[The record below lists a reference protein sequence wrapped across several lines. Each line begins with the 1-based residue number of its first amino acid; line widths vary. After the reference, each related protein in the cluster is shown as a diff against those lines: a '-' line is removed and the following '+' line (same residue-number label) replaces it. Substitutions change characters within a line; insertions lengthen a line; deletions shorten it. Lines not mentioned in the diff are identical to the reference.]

1 MTEDLFLNA
10 LRPEAAAS
18 PESGIVRVMNHARAT
33 GKPYIPLVA
42 GEGHQATPDFIC
54 KAATASLERGETFY
68 THQKGLPELRQALAA
83 YHKRHF
89 NRTMPADRFIVTGSG
104 MQAIQLAIQA
114 VAGAG
119 TEVLLPTPA
128 WPNFA
133 AALGVMGAVP
143 VCVPMN
149 FAENSWSLD
158 PEALEAA
165 ITTRTRA
172 IFINSPC
179 NPTGWVANEPLL
191 KALLQLARKHDLWI
205 IADEVYSLFHYSGTR
220 AASFYDIMEATDK
233 ILLVNTFSKNWA
245 MTGWRIGWISVPPAL
260 QQVFENLVQYSTSGV
275 AAFMQ
280 RAAIAALNDGDAF
293 LKAQVSACHTGR
305 DIVCDALAATGM
317 SRFERPSGAFYLF
330 FSLNGFPDTTDL
342 GIRLVDE
349 VGVALS
355 PGEAFGPGGGGFMRL
370 CFARNHDDLRTALDG
385 LTKWL
390 SKNGTAIQPVR

>member
-1 MTEDLFLNA
+1 MTEDSILSA

-42 GEGHQATPDFIC
+42 GESHLATPDFIC
-54 KAATASLERGETFY
+54 EAAALSLKRGETFY
-68 THQKGLPELRQALAA
+68 THQKGLPELRQALSA

-89 NRTMPADRFIVTGSG
+89 GRTLPAERFIVTGSG

-119 TEVLLPTPA
+119 TEVLVPTPA

-133 AALGVMGAVP
+133 AALGIMGAVP
-143 VCVPMN
+143 VCVPLN
-149 FAENSWSLD
+149 FDNDRWTLD
-158 PEALEAA
+158 PDVLAAA
-165 ITTRTRA
+165 ITPRTRA

-179 NPTGWVANEPLL
+179 NPTGWVADETLL
-191 KALLQLARKHDLWI
+191 AALLDLARKHDLWI
-205 IADEVYSLFHYSGTR
+205 IADEVYSLFHYTGTR
-220 AASFYDIMEATDK
+220 AASFYDIMEQSDK
-233 ILLVNTFSKNWA
+233 ILFVNTFSKNWA
-245 MTGWRIGWISVPPAL
+245 MTGWRIGWMSVPPAL

-280 RAAIAALNDGDAF
+280 RAAVAALNEGDAF
-293 LKAQVSACHTGR
+293 LKAQIADCHKGR

-349 VGVALS
+349 VGIALS
-355 PGEAFGPGGGGFMRL
+355 PGEAFGPGGAGFMRL
-370 CFARNHDDLRTALDG
+370 CFARSHNDLRTALDG
-385 LTKWL
+385 LTIWL
-390 SKNGTAIQPVR
+390 NKNGTENRSGS